1 MNTVTKRDGRVVPFD
16 EEKIINAI
24 TSAMRRTE
32 AGVDVSL
39 AQYIAHKVAEIREDK
54 SVEEIQDIV
63 EKYLMDSDRKDVAK
77 TYILYR
83 ADRTRQREMNS
94 GLVKKAWEKI
104 SGQVIDNANANVDEK
119 TFGGRKNEASSALQ
133 KEIALDMNMDPEVAR
148 AHREGLIYQHDL
160 DSYNVGSHNCL
171 FINFKHLF
179 ENGFSTR
186 NGDVR
191 PPTSFSTAC
200 QLVAVAFQIQS
211 QCQFGGVASDHLDF
225 DLAPFVAMSFK
236 RHLRDGLK
244 YVSGWDDEMIKSVD
258 EMMTLSDEE
267 LWKVGSEKDY
277 HAAWNYAID
286 MLEREGKQAAQG
298 LYHNLNTLRVRALM

>member
-277 HAAWNYAID
+277 HAAWNYAVD

>member
-39 AQYIAHKVAEIREDK
+39 AQYIAHKVAEIRDDK

-267 LWKVGSEKDY
+267 YWKTGSEKDY
-277 HAAWNYAID
+277 DAAWKYAID

>member
-267 LWKVGSEKDY
+267 YWKVGDEKDY
-277 HAAWNYAID
+277 HAAWNYAVD